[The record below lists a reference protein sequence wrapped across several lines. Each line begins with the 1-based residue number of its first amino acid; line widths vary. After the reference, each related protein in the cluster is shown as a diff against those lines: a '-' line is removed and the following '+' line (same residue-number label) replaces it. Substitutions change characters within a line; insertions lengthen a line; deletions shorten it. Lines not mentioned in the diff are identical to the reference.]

1 MSAYLDAN
9 RTAQLWERVKGVSV
23 PAGGEDG
30 QIVAKDGG
38 EAYKTKW
45 IDPPGAGVLTQ
56 EEFDALPEEKRN
68 HGIYIVTTDGD
79 PLAGLEI
86 EEYDTT
92 VDGCQWHV
100 RKWSNGYIEM
110 SGRKD
115 YRDIPI
121 DTFSGQFSYNSANY
135 PIGLVTFPVPLIK
148 KYSEIIDIDNYG
160 GTSNARI
167 AFIGKWPNTTVG
179 GNATWDALTTSSRIR
194 IYQVAPM
201 DYNTTTYISDTLVI
215 FVTGRWK

>member
-1 MSAYLDAN
+1 MGKFLDEVGLSEFWKRIKGLFGGTFTLKN
-9 RTAQLWERVKGVSV
+9 GLMEVKTPVERIIKQ
-23 PAGGEDG
+23 ED
-30 QIVAKDGG
+30 
-38 EAYKTKW
+38 
-45 IDPPGAGVLTQ
+45 
-56 EEFDALPEEKRN
+56 FDALPEEKRN
-68 HGIYIVTTDGD
+68 HGLYIVTTDGE

-121 DTFSGQFSYNSANY
+121 DTFSGQFSFNGLNH
-135 PIGLVTFPVPLIK
+135 PIGLVTFPSPLIK

-160 GTSNARI
+160 GDSNARI
-167 AFIGKWPNTTVG
+167 AVIGKWPNTNIG

-194 IYQVAPM
+194 LYQVVPTNY
-201 DYNTTTYISDTLVI
+201 DTISYISVTLVI